1 MEGGGECMEQ
11 SQLLNHLF
19 ECLDQTT
26 LLIEQHEEV
35 SYLEALCLTADNIT
49 ESMIK
54 QENLKSQLKPFY
66 DDFFVE
72 GMTAEDIRK
81 AFQLVLL
88 KGMKQSAQ
96 PQHQITPDGMAI
108 FMSYLLNKLPLP
120 KNYRL
125 LDLAVGSGNLIT
137 TVLNH
142 LDSKPEQTL
151 GVEID
156 DLLIN
161 TAHANVTLQQHEV
174 ELYHQDA
181 LRPLLIQSVD
191 AVVTDLPVGV
201 YYNQEY
207 AKSFALGKTEQPYS
221 HYLLIEQ
228 ALNYLQ
234 PSGYFLGLVPNTLF
248 EWDKDRQ
255 LHQLIQNQAVILG
268 LIGLPESLFKDSRH
282 AKSIL
287 LLQKKFEGIQPPEQ
301 ALFVNMPSFKNH
313 RAVANI
319 IEKINQWLEL
329 NV

>member
-1 MEGGGECMEQ
+1 MEGGGEYMEQ

-19 ECLDQTT
+19 ECLDQTAS
-26 LLIEQHEEV
+26 LIEEHEEV

-49 ESMIK
+49 ESTIK
-54 QENLKSQLKPFY
+54 QENIKSQLKPFY
-66 DDFFVE
+66 DAFFVE

-81 AFQLVLL
+81 AFQLVVL
-88 KGMKQSAQ
+88 KGMKQFAQ
-96 PQHQITPDGMAI
+96 AQHQITPDGMAI

-120 KNYRL
+120 KGYRL
-125 LDLAVGSGNLIT
+125 LDLAVGTGNLLT

-142 LDSKPEQTL
+142 LDSKPEQVL

-156 DLLIN
+156 DLLIS
-161 TAHANVTLQQHEV
+161 TAYANVMLQQHEV

-181 LRPLLIQSVD
+181 LRSLLIPSVD
-191 AVVTDLPVGV
+191 VVVTDLPVGI
-201 YYNQEY
+201 YYNPEH
-207 AKSFALGKTEQPYS
+207 AKNFTLGKTEQPYS

-228 ALNYLQ
+228 SLNHLQ

-248 EWDKDRQ
+248 EWDKDKQ
-255 LHQLIQNQAVILG
+255 LYQLIQNQAVILG
-268 LIGLPESLFKDSRH
+268 VIGLPASLFKDSRH

-287 LLQKKFEGIQPPEQ
+287 LLQKRFEGIKQPKQ

-313 RAVANI
+313 QAVASML
-319 IEKINQWLEL
+319 EEINQWLKL